1 MKSKDMFT
9 IIKQIWKGGFL
20 VFNKCIVEYD
30 SNSDDPIDS
39 RIKRIETGEYAG
51 TLISDEV
58 LLVKKSD
65 DDDLDNVIRIYFGR
79 VAEVIM
85 YCQHQQE
92 VTSEYIREI
101 FDKASDAWSKRA
113 GALKDYKIIYQ
124 GPNIPI
130 RIPDIPY
137 LEICNDDF
145 SVFGIEYEKWTL
157 DGCDMENG
165 TIYRLHGMFRVD
177 DTYIDKTHFKTFEFV
192 DAKDD
197 ITRIIMAVPETGF
210 IDNRT
215 FNVLGF
221 YHDVELDIFFRI
233 NHADTDSWYLEVLL
247 IVSESEFICQKGRLK

>member
-30 SNSDDPIDS
+30 SDSDDPIDS

-65 DDDLDNVIRIYFGR
+65 GDDDLDNIIRIYFDR

-113 GALKDYKIIYQ
+113 EALKDYKIIYQ
-124 GPNIPI
+124 GPDIPI
-130 RIPDIPY
+130 RIPDTPY
-137 LEICNDDF
+137 LEIYNDDF
-145 SVFGIEYEKWTL
+145 SVFGIEYEECTA
-157 DGCDMENG
+157 DGYDMENG
-165 TIYRLHGMFRVD
+165 TIYRLHGIFRVD
-177 DTYIDKTHFKTFEFV
+177 DIYVDKIHLKTFELV
-192 DAKDD
+192 DAKGDN
-197 ITRIIMAVPETGF
+197 IIRKFMVPETGF
-210 IDNRT
+210 IDNKT
-215 FNVLGF
+215 FNVIGF
-221 YHDVELDIFFRI
+221 WNDVELDIFFRI

-247 IVSESEFICQKGRLK
+247 IVGQSEKHVII

>member
-30 SNSDDPIDS
+30 SDSDDPIDS

-65 DDDLDNVIRIYFGR
+65 GDDDLDNIIRIYFGR
-79 VAEVIM
+79 AAEAVM
-85 YCQHQQE
+85 YCQHPRE

-101 FDKASDAWSKRA
+101 FDKASEGWSKR
-113 GALKDYKIIYQ
+113 GETLKDYKIIYQ
-124 GPNIPI
+124 SPNLPI
-130 RIPDIPY
+130 RIPDTPF
-137 LEICNDDF
+137 LEIYDDDF
-145 SVFGIEYEKWTL
+145 SIFGIEHEKWTP

-165 TIYRLHGMFRVD
+165 TIYRLHGIFHVD
-177 DTYIDKTHFKTFEFV
+177 DTYVDKIHLKTFELV
-192 DAKDD
+192 DATDD
-197 ITRIIMAVPETGF
+197 IIRKFMVVPETGF
-210 IDNRT
+210 IDNRA
-215 FNVLGF
+215 FNVIDF
-221 YHDVELDIFFRI
+221 YNDVELDIFFRI

-247 IVSESEFICQKGRLK
+247 IVGKSENIPLL